1 MKSVEQFTKK
11 EIEMMEFRE
20 KLFLEQVE
28 QYRAA
33 VTGEQESILPFVQDE
48 KGNYSEE
55 KTWEFVDELTKCAK
69 IYFQYLNQKWEDSD
83 KFNEIW
89 FSEIQLNEKS
99 ENLLKDFFYCAVR
112 VSQVNAWRNHQGST
126 QTLKDLIIFSEQ
138 VYRDECELYQDEV
151 HADVLRAGD
160 YRFTKGIY
168 GKADFLVH
176 LLSGNFVT
184 QYYTKEKVRRYY
196 PYLSEILK
204 KELGSEEEIP
214 HEIAKA
220 AYEAEEQAITIMME
234 ENGEKE
240 DCENPVTKE
249 QEKIKKEFVEKEQ
262 FIKRYFRFREELF
275 LWLDEET
282 EADYTDMFG
291 LNDELER
298 QQVVLDLPKTIRGAL
313 RLFAEVK
320 GLSCLQNDDAF
331 FTAGA
336 FLRQQSKEIKRLKNR

>member
-28 QYRAA
+28 QYRAV

-48 KGNYSEE
+48 NGNYSEE
-55 KTWEFVDELTKCAK
+55 KTWKFIEELTKCAK
-69 IYFQYLNQKWEDSD
+69 IYFQYLNQKKDGSEDGD

-89 FSEIQLNEKS
+89 LSEIQLNEKS
-99 ENLLKDFFYCAVR
+99 ENLLKDFFYCAIR
-112 VSQVNAWRNHQGST
+112 VSQVNAWRNYQGST
-126 QTLKDLIIFSEQ
+126 QTLKDLIAFSEQ
-138 VYRDECELYQDEV
+138 EYQDECELYQDEV
-151 HADVLRAGD
+151 EADVIHTGD
-160 YRFTKGIY
+160 YCFVKGIY

-176 LLSGNFVT
+176 LLSGEFVT
-184 QYYTKEKVRRYY
+184 QYYAKEKVKRYY
-196 PYLSEILK
+196 PHLSEILK
-204 KELGSEEEIP
+204 RRLGSEVEIP
-214 HEIAKA
+214 KT
-220 AYEAEEQAITIMME
+220 AYEEEKQAIGME
-234 ENGEKE
+234 KNEE
-240 DCENPVTKE
+240 DWENPVIKE

-282 EADYTDMFG
+282 EVEYTDMFG
-291 LNDELER
+291 QNDELER
-298 QQVVLDLPKTIRGAL
+298 QQVVLTLPKTIRGAL